1 METLAQVL
9 FMSFSKFVRTVS
21 IVVKVNLAH
30 ETVNYNTE
38 IKTPIWA
45 RKVNYQEEWPRRKSK
60 FNSCFRRRSPE

>member
-30 ETVNYNTE
+30 ETVNYNKE
-38 IKTPIWA
+38 IKTPI
-45 RKVNYQEEWPRRKSK
+45 
-60 FNSCFRRRSPE
+60 